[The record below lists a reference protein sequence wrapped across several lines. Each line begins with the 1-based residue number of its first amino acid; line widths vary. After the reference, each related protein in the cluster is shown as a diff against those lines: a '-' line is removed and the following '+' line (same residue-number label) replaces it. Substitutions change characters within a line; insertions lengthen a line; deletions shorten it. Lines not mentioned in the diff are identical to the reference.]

1 MQSLTRRL
9 ATAGSRPAPKV
20 PVRITLVI
28 TDLDIGGGR
37 QLVNLATRLDRRR
50 WSPTVV
56 SLGEEGPL
64 AEVVRQ
70 ACLPCECLACSPR
83 RPVQVVTRLARAL
96 RRWRPELVQ
105 SFLFHANLATRLA
118 APWAGQPWV
127 VGGLRVAERGQRW
140 HRDFDRLTAFLSA
153 GSVCVSHG
161 VLAFSRGTGG
171 LDSRRLMVIPN
182 GIAAEP
188 FDRATT
194 VRAIV

>member
-20 PVRITLVI
+20 PVRIALVI
-28 TDLDIGGGR
+28 TDLDIGGASAP
-37 QLVNLATRLDRRR
+37 LVNLATRLDRRR
-50 WSPTVV
+50 WSPLVV

-118 APWAGQPWV
+118 APLGRTALGCWRPTGRRTRAAMAS
-127 VGGLRVAERGQRW
+127 GLRSSHGIPVC
-140 HRDFDRLTAFLSA
+140 

-161 VLAFSRGTGG
+161 VLAFSRE
-171 LDSRRLMVIPN
+171 LEVWIP
-182 GIAAEP
+182 G
-188 FDRATT
+188 D
-194 VRAIV
+194 